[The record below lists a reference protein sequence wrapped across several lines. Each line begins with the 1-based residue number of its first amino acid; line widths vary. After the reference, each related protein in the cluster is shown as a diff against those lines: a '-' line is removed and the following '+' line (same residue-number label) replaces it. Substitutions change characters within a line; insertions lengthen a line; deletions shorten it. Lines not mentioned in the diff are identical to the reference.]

1 MPQKDKRDGGIRST
15 IVIPNY
21 NGMKYIENCLS
32 SLAEEPAR
40 VIVVD
45 NGSADGSRQLVERKF
60 PSVRLLALDRN
71 YGFCTA
77 VNRGIEESKK
87 DKTSYVI
94 LLNNDT
100 VVEAGFVRALERA
113 LDQDRRIFSG
123 AARMV
128 NMQHPELID
137 DAGDYYCAFGWAFAA
152 GKDRP
157 AQRYDRQR
165 EIFSACG
172 GACIYRRSVLEKIGL
187 LDENHFAYLED
198 VDLGYRARI
207 FGYRNL
213 YVPDAVVRHAGSA
226 SSGSR
231 YNAFK
236 AELTAAN
243 SVYLVYK
250 NMPPLQ
256 VLINLPFLLAGFG
269 IKLLFFCRRGL
280 GENWRKGIRKGIRLC
295 GSPQGRVRRVRF
307 LPGRLPAYLRIQWE
321 LWRNMLILV
330 QPELYADR

>member
-1 MPQKDKRDGGIRST
+1 MPQKDTGDGQVRST

-21 NGMKYIENCLS
+21 NGMKYIENCLA
-32 SLAEEPAR
+32 SLRGEPAR

-45 NGSADGSRQLVERKF
+45 NGSTDGSRQLVEEQF
-60 PSVRLLALDRN
+60 PAVRMLALDKN

-77 VNRGIEESKK
+77 VNRGISESAR
-87 DKTSYVI
+87 DITTYVI

-100 VVEAGFVRALERA
+100 VVEPGFVRALENA
-113 LDQDRRIFSG
+113 LDGSPKVFSG

-128 NMQHPELID
+128 NMYHPERMD

-152 GKDRP
+152 GRDKP
-157 AQRYDRQR
+157 AERYNRRR

-172 GACIYRRSVLEKIGL
+172 GACIYRRSVLEKIGM

-198 VDLGYRARI
+198 VDLGYRAKI
-207 FGYRNL
+207 HGYRNL
-213 YVPDAVVRHAGSA
+213 YVPEAVVRHAGSA

-243 SVYLVYK
+243 SIYLVYK
-250 NMPPLQ
+250 NMPLLQ
-256 VLINLPFLLAGFG
+256 ILINLPFLLAGFA
-269 IKLLFFCRRGL
+269 IKLLFFCRKGL
-280 GENWRKGIRKGIRLC
+280 GRNWWKGTKKGFRLC
-295 GSPQGRVRRVRF
+295 GSPQGRERRVRF
-307 LPGRLPAYLRIQWE
+307 QPGCLPFYLRIQWE
-321 LWRNMLILV
+321 LWRNMWYRIRL
-330 QPELYADR
+330 